1 MERLRFECATT
12 SFVEISQICNFFKD
26 YFLRKEFLELNK
38 DGHLNNLPVVAIE
51 RLIEKKYESYQ
62 DDLIVFY
69 FKPLSSKTLML
80 FESNIPLTQ
89 YNTLFNNNI
98 FYAREFPLSSELLSA
113 YSLLKEVRISKNSNE
128 NQEKKHEWDDFYHIY
143 TAEYVYKER
152 WDKNFKIVVINKDNL
167 KNGLVKIRDEKLYTS
182 KTF

>member
-1 MERLRFECATT
+1 MERIRFECATT
-12 SFVEISQICNFFKD
+12 SFVEISQLCQFFKE

-38 DGHLNNLPVVAIE
+38 DGQLNNLSVVAIE
-51 RLIEKKYESYQ
+51 QLVDTKFSSYP

-80 FESNIPLTQ
+80 FESNIPLTEF
-89 YNTLFNNNI
+89 NTLFNNNI
-98 FYAREFPLSSELLSA
+98 FYAREFPLSSELMSA
-113 YSLLKEVRISKNSNE
+113 YSLLNEVRISRNSNE
-128 NQEKKHEWDDFYHIY
+128 NQEKKHEWDEFYHIY
-143 TAEYVYKER
+143 ATQYVYQER
-152 WDKNFKIVVINKDNL
+152 WDKNFKFVVINKDNL